1 MHTHH
6 LRRRGLLAATLLAGP
21 ALAAPARAQGAARPL
36 RMVVP
41 FPPGGSVDIVS
52 RIAQPVIQ
60 ELLGA
65 TVVIENRSGAG
76 GMIGAG
82 AVAQSAPDGGTVVW
96 GNIATHAINAAVYTR
111 MPYDPVAD
119 FAPVTLA
126 ARIDFMLA
134 VHPSVPANNVAEL
147 AALAKADPR
156 RLTYG
161 SAGAGSLPHLLTEM
175 LKRGA
180 GGIQIEH
187 VPFRGGGQ
195 LLIDLLAG
203 NISMA
208 IADVAGLQPH
218 VRQGRLRGLAVAG
231 TERSALMP
239 DLPRINETLPGVE
252 GTAWHG
258 VFAPARTPPEIVA
271 RLHAAIGGALT
282 RPDIRAR
289 LIASGAEPI
298 GGGPEAL
305 AAFQRAEMAKWAEIA
320 RAVDAKVE

>member
-1 MHTHH
+1 MDMVH
-6 LRRRGLLAATLLAGP
+6 LRRRSLLAMALLAGP
-21 ALAAPARAQGAARPL
+21 ALAVPALAQGARPL
-36 RMVVP
+36 RIVVP

-82 AVAQSAPDGGTVVW
+82 AVAQSAPDGSTVVW

-119 FAPVTLA
+119 FTPVTLA
-126 ARIDFMLA
+126 ARIDFMVS

-147 AALAKADPR
+147 VALAKADPR

-175 LKRGA
+175 LKREA
-180 GGIQIEH
+180 DGIEIVH

-208 IADVAGLQPH
+208 IADVAGMQPH
-218 VRQGRLRGLAVAG
+218 VRGGRLRGLAVAG
-231 TERSALMP
+231 AERSSLLP
-239 DLPRINETLPGVE
+239 DLPRISETLPGVE

-271 RLHAAIGGALT
+271 KLHAAIGGALT

-305 AAFQRAEMAKWAEIA
+305 AAFQRAEMAKWASIA